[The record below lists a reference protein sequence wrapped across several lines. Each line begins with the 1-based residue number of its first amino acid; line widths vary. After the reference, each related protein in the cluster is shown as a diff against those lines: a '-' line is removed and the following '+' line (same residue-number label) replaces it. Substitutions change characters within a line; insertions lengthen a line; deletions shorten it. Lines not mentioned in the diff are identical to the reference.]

1 MGLLS
6 LRRESR
12 PRRPWLGG
20 TGGLLVALVIVL
32 LLILMLA
39 RLA

>member
-12 PRRPWLGG
+12 PRRSRLGG
-20 TGGLLVALVIVL
+20 TGGLLVALMIVL